1 MKILLDANV
10 LYPPTLRD
18 LILCLSQRGIVQP
31 YWSEKIIEEWTIN
44 VSRQLSQPQK
54 KILKE
59 VQVQMAEQFPDALV
73 KNYDHLIETIQL
85 NDSND
90 RHVSA
95 AAIHSKVD
103 ILLTFNTKDF
113 PKSGLRK
120 YNISP
125 LHPDRFFC
133 DLIPKCGHD
142 FISAIDTMVKLPRYL
157 SSTPSSIIESL
168 HNRGLIKSMRML
180 KSLLK

>member
-18 LILCLSQRGIVQP
+18 LIFCLSQRGILQP
-31 YWSEKIIEEWTIN
+31 YWSEQIIEEWTIS
-44 VSRQLSQPQK
+44 VSRQLSAAQK
-54 KILKE
+54 KVLKE
-59 VQVQMAEQFPDALV
+59 VQLEMALLFPDASI
-73 KNYDHLIETIQL
+73 KNYESLIETIQL

-95 AAIHSKVD
+95 AAIHGKVD

-120 YNISP
+120 YGISP
-125 LHPDRFFC
+125 THPDRFFC
-133 DLIPKCGHD
+133 DLMPKNGYS
-142 FISAIDTMVKLPRYL
+142 FVESIDAMSKLPRYV
-157 SSTPSSIIESL
+157 SSTPASIIESL

-180 KSLLK
+180 KSLL